1 MAHVKLLI
9 PSAVFLLMLSIGMS
23 LQYGKILSAYR
34 RMTWSVW
41 MRLLLAT
48 FLVPPAIALLL
59 PRIFPLTLPE
69 MAGLFMVGV
78 APGAPLMTRNIAKRG
93 FDMHL
98 AAGYQLWGA
107 LLTPVMIPLVVFVA
121 GQLYNR
127 TIWIP
132 PRVLLLQIAE
142 KQFLPLLL
150 GMALAHLLP
159 VLSAKLQPAM
169 TVIGNVVLTV
179 AIVAFLFKLGPTVL
193 KAITWGLPVAALV
206 LAVGS
211 VLAIRFLLRADVLTD
226 RTLAICNAN
235 RHVGLALLLTGQYLQ
250 AQRALPAVAVYAL
263 VAPLVMAATSKWF
276 HRGEQ
281 AKQPAVA

>member
-1 MAHVKLLI
+1 MRLI
-9 PSAVFLLMLSIGMS
+9 LPSAVFLLMMSIGMS
-23 LQYGKILSAYR
+23 LRYDKILAGYR
-34 RMTWSVW
+34 RITWQVW
-41 MRLLLAT
+41 TRLLLAT
-48 FLVPPAIALLL
+48 FIVPPAIALLL
-59 PRIFPLTLPE
+59 PHIFPLSLPE
-69 MAGLFMVGV
+69 MAGLFLVGV
-78 APGAPLMTRNIAKRG
+78 APGAPLMTRNIAKKG

-107 LLTPVMIPLVVFVA
+107 LLTPVVIPVVVFA
-121 GQLYNR
+121 AAKLYDR

-132 PRVLLLQIAE
+132 PRALLADIAE

-150 GMALAHLLP
+150 GMALAYLVP
-159 VLSAKLQPAM
+159 AFAVKVQPGM
-169 TVIGNVVLTV
+169 TMIGNVVLTV

-193 KAITWGLPVAALV
+193 KALTIWLPVSAAV

-235 RHVGLALLLTGQYLQ
+235 RHVGLALLLAGHFLQ
-250 AQRALPAVAVYAL
+250 AKRALPAVAAYAL

-276 HRGEQ
+276 HHGE
-281 AKQPAVA
+281 PAAEAATA

>member
-1 MAHVKLLI
+1 MKLLI
-9 PSAVFLLMLSIGMS
+9 PGAVFLLMLSIGMS

-34 RMTWSVW
+34 RVTWSVW
-41 MRLLLAT
+41 TRLLLAT

-59 PRIFPLTLPE
+59 PHIFPLSLPE

-107 LLTPVMIPLVVFVA
+107 LLTPVMIPLVVFGA
-121 GQLYNR
+121 GLLYDR

-132 PRVLLLQIAE
+132 PRVLLLDIAE
-142 KQFLPLLL
+142 KQFLPLLV
-150 GMALAHLLP
+150 GMVVAHYWP
-159 VLSAKLQPAM
+159 AISAKLQPIM
-169 TVIGNVVLTV
+169 TMIGNVVLTV

-193 KAITWGLPVAALV
+193 KALTLWLPVAALV

-211 VLAIRFLLRADVLTD
+211 VLAIRFLLRADIVTD

-235 RHVGLALLLTGQYLQ
+235 RHIGLALLLTGHYLQ
-250 AQRALPAVAVYAL
+250 AQKALPAVAAYAL
-263 VAPLVMAATSKWF
+263 IAPLVMGATSKWF
-276 HRGEQ
+276 HRGES
-281 AKQPAVA
+281 AVQPAVA

>member
-1 MAHVKLLI
+1 MKLVL
-9 PSAVFLLMLSIGMS
+9 PAAVFVLMLSVGMS
-23 LQYGKILSAYR
+23 LRYGRIIAGYR

-48 FLVPPAIALLL
+48 FIVPPAIVLLL
-59 PRIFPLTLPE
+59 PHIFPLSLPE
-69 MAGLFMVGV
+69 MGGLFLVGV

-93 FDMHL
+93 FDMHM

-107 LLTPVMIPLVVFVA
+107 LLTPVMIPLIVFAA
-121 GQLYNR
+121 GKLYDR

-132 PRVLLLQIAE
+132 PHELLLDIAE

-150 GMALAHLLP
+150 GMAIAHFWP
-159 VLSAKLQPAM
+159 AGSAKLQPVM
-169 TVIGNVVLTV
+169 TMIGNVVLTV

-193 KAITWGLPVAALV
+193 KSLTVWLPVSALV
-206 LAVGS
+206 LAIGS

-235 RHVGLALLLTGQYLQ
+235 RHVGLALLLAGHFLR
-250 AQRALPAVAVYAL
+250 AERALPALAAYAL
-263 VAPLVMAATSKWF
+263 IAPLVMAATSKWF
-276 HRGEQ
+276 HHGE
-281 AKQPAVA
+281 AAAQPAVA